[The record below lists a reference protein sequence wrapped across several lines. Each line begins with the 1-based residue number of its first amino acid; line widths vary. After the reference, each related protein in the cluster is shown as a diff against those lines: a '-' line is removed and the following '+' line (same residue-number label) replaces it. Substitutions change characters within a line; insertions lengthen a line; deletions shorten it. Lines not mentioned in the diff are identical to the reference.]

1 MWNSPVPLFDCSAFH
16 FIHIGPL
23 NINTQDSGSWLIDFH
38 ILQNKSLLSTNISLQ
53 DTRTR
58 WVSGLLSPLNTSS
71 WWVIAS
77 GLSTFPEMSTLQ
89 WRQPPI
95 AVVKWAMPISNQS
108 THFNSVNIHSS
119 SEPSKIYSS
128 QKRVSDAPFQAGG
141 ASLLIWHLSR
151 ASSGFFFKTRF
162 QDLITRSDLH
172 GPWIFKVSEVKST
185 ALWHD
190 RLSKQ
195 VGPPATPHHSLPLW
209 HLNVPEV

>member
-1 MWNSPVPLFDCSAFH
+1 MELPSPSLWLFSLPLHTRCEAS
-16 FIHIGPL
+16 IGPL

-58 WVSGLLSPLNTSS
+58 WVSGLLSPLNTSR
-71 WWVIAS
+71 WWVITS

-89 WRQPPI
+89 RRQPQIP
-95 AVVKWAMPISNQS
+95 VVKWVMPISNQS

-119 SEPSKIYSS
+119 SELSKICSS

-151 ASSGFFFKTRF
+151 ASSGFF
-162 QDLITRSDLH
+162 QD
-172 GPWIFKVSEVKST
+172 
-185 ALWHD
+185 
-190 RLSKQ
+190 Q
-195 VGPPATPHHSLPLW
+195 VPGPHH
-209 HLNVPEV
+209 